1 MGRCRGYWT
10 ITSAL
15 PHSQLCRVSEDLA
28 AFPDATGRHSHR
40 GPRHQPAVTRWGPP
54 EVGHAFDLSM
64 TDFFSVL
71 SETCAA
77 THLESAALAALAA
90 LEAEP
95 GAEKY
100 DELLFLRKLT
110 TNPH

>member
-1 MGRCRGYWT
+1 M
-10 ITSAL
+10 TSAL

-54 EVGHAFDLSM
+54 EVGHAFDLPM
-64 TDFFSVL
+64 TDFFSSSGRRERPCIWRALL
-71 SETCAA
+71 SP
-77 THLESAALAALAA
+77 L

-95 GAEKY
+95 RAEKY

-110 TNPH
+110 TKPH